1 MRPVSISPKD
11 VIDVDSHVYEPKSA
25 NQTPWLPELGLST
38 SDRDVLHSPIG
49 WLNDSL
55 INAAQRLLKEVNPA
69 MPGLQDVTLGLTW
82 NFCVEPHEFI
92 QILHT
97 GRGHWLVVSTI
108 GVQHPVVQVFDSLY
122 TTAST
127 TLKKQIATF
136 LTTMKPSITLHFM
149 DVQMQSG
156 GSDCGLFA
164 IAFATALVDGKKPGK
179 FLFQQGGMRAH
190 LCKCLELGK
199 MTPFPIIRN
208 RCTPSKIKAAEQF
221 NVYCI
226 CCMPEIANSTWVQC
240 TACKEWFHSDTCVS
254 IAAEQRCN
262 RKLPWYCSKQCT

>member
-1 MRPVSISPKD
+1 M
-11 VIDVDSHVYEPKSA
+11 
-25 NQTPWLPELGLST
+25 
-38 SDRDVLHSPIG
+38 
-49 WLNDSL
+49 
-55 INAAQRLLKEVNPA
+55 
-69 MPGLQDVTLGLTW
+69 
-82 NFCVEPHEFI
+82 
-92 QILHT
+92 
-97 GRGHWLVVSTI
+97 
-108 GVQHPVVQVFDSLY
+108 VQVFDSLY

-179 FLFQQGGMRAH
+179 FLFQQGEMQAH

-208 RCTPSKIKAAEQF
+208 RRTPSKIKAAEQF

-226 CCMPEIANSTWVQC
+226 CRMPEIANSTWVQC
-240 TACKEWFHSDTCVS
+240 TACKDGFILTPVFPSLQNKDATVNCHGIVPNIHDFTIIIIIILYLLHYLV
-254 IAAEQRCN
+254 IYHT
-262 RKLPWYCSKQCT
+262 L